1 MHIAQICLNTS
12 RQREIISIKCE
23 IGICMSKK
31 YTAQYNVF
39 ERCRIDMIKVKRDM
53 ITTGH

>member
-1 MHIAQICLNTS
+1 MHIAQICLKTS
-12 RQREIISIKCE
+12 RQREMISIKCE